1 MHRRP
6 KSRDM
11 LAFTRRARRKAGASW
26 PAALDRHTFSLS
38 QVCFS
43 EPPAPPSHN
52 ITAVAGTAVAV
63 AVAGTAAVAA
73 GTAADGMAVAGM
85 AEAGTLVLASAG
97 MAVGAAITAADAAT
111 AGSTMAPI
119 TRGSR
124 PTIMDSR
131 GPAQRFT
138 ERHTLRWSRLLQF
151 TSIRRPRRPPRCS
164 IALTVRRSTL
174 ALPALLRHLRSLQRQ
189 LRRLY
194 RLHASAQSAAEA

>member
-1 MHRRP
+1 M
-6 KSRDM
+6 
-11 LAFTRRARRKAGASW
+11 
-26 PAALDRHTFSLS
+26 
-38 QVCFS
+38 V
-43 EPPAPPSHN
+43 E
-52 ITAVAGTAVAV
+52 
-63 AVAGTAAVAA
+63 AVAGTAAVVAA
-73 GTAADGMAVAGM
+73 GTAAAVVAGTAVADGTVAAGT
-85 AEAGTLVLASAG
+85 AEAGTLVSASVG
-97 MAVGAAITAADAAT
+97 MAVGAAAGAAITAADAAT